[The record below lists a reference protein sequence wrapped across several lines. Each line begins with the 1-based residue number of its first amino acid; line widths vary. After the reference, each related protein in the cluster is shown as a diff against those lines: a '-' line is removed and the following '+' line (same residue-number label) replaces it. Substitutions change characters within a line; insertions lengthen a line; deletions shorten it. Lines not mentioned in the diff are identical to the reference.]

1 MGESGK
7 KKHDFTRR
15 KKTHPDKKVE
25 VGYGLF
31 QFCCG
36 HAHGGR
42 HAHAVLAKDKGH
54 ALR

>member
-1 MGESGK
+1 VGESGK
-7 KKHDFTRR
+7 KKHDFPRR
-15 KKTHPDKKVE
+15 KKTHPDKKAE

-36 HAHGGR
+36 HARSGR
-42 HAHAVLAKDKGH
+42 HSHAVRAKDKGQ